1 MTRFSC
7 DCGAVYEV
15 IPTEGLSRA
24 DDNVMTCVVCAKELL
39 TWSGSNVGQLHLV
52 SPPDQDRE

>member
-15 IPTEGLSRA
+15 IPTEGPSRA
-24 DDNVMTCVVCAKELL
+24 DGDAMTCVVCAKELF